1 MANEKTG
8 YIYVLTNESF
18 HRDNWVK
25 IGYAEDVEKRVKELS
40 NTSVPLPYEVYCTY
54 EIPRIHG
61 VKDPDKLLHDLI
73 TKLNPSL
80 RISPNREFFEMLP
93 LDAYD
98 MLHAIAQM
106 HDRTDKLKKN
116 DDNQADQEVQKEYD
130 YSVEALFPSGSEV
143 RSLYDKMKL
152 LILSVDA
159 SLEESPRQNYV
170 TFKKNGNNTV
180 SLWPKSG
187 WIEVVLNAKTGQ
199 LKDDAEL
206 LYDITSRK
214 WSAAHYAFRYY
225 EDTDIEATKDLVT
238 QTINLKNKI

>member
-1 MANEKTG
+1 MGDKTG

-25 IGYAEDVEKRVKELS
+25 IGYAEDVDKRVRELS

-54 EIPRIHG
+54 EIPRISG

-73 TKLNPSL
+73 SKLNPNL

-93 LDAYD
+93 WDAYD

-106 HDRTDKLKKN
+106 HGRTDKLKKN
-116 DDNQADQEVQKEYD
+116 EENPSDQENQQENEHT
-130 YSVEALFPSGSEV
+130 VEALFPAKTEV
-143 RSLYDKMKL
+143 RELYDKMKSM
-152 LILSVDA
+152 ILSVDPG
-159 SLEESPRQNYV
+159 LEEAPRQNYV

-187 WIEVVLNAKTGQ
+187 WLEVVLNAKTGQ
-199 LKDDAEL
+199 LNDPNEL
-206 LYDITSRK
+206 LYDITARK
-214 WSAAHYAFRYY
+214 WTAAHYAFRFY
-225 EDTDIEATKDLVT
+225 DDSDLNSVKNLVE
-238 QTINLKNKI
+238 QTIALKNKN

>member
-1 MANEKTG
+1 M
-8 YIYVLTNESF
+8 
-18 HRDNWVK
+18 
-25 IGYAEDVEKRVKELS
+25 LS
-40 NTSVPLPYEVYCTY
+40 T
-54 EIPRIHG
+54 
-61 VKDPDKLLHDLI
+61 
-73 TKLNPSL
+73 
-80 RISPNREFFEMLP
+80 
-93 LDAYD
+93 
-98 MLHAIAQM
+98 
-106 HDRTDKLKKN
+106 
-116 DDNQADQEVQKEYD
+116 
-130 YSVEALFPSGSEV
+130 
-143 RSLYDKMKL
+143 
-152 LILSVDA
+152 
-159 SLEESPRQNYV
+159 EESPRQNYV

>member
-1 MANEKTG
+1 MANDKTG

-25 IGYAEDVEKRVKELS
+25 IGYAEDVDKRVKELS

-116 DDNQADQEVQKEYD
+116 DANQADQEVQKEYD
-130 YSVEALFPSGSEV
+130 YSVETLFPSGSEV
-143 RSLYDKMKL
+143 RNLYDKMKL

-159 SLEESPRQNYV
+159 SLSC
-170 TFKKNGNNTV
+170 
-180 SLWPKSG
+180 SL
-187 WIEVVLNAKTGQ
+187 
-199 LKDDAEL
+199 
-206 LYDITSRK
+206 
-214 WSAAHYAFRYY
+214 FCRY
-225 EDTDIEATKDLVT
+225 
-238 QTINLKNKI
+238 